1 MMLKDYEE
9 TINHC
14 LKCGA
19 CKTAFGPFMP
29 ICPSGLKYGFES
41 HYAVGR
47 IEIAK
52 AILDGR
58 LQIDAD
64 VMKRIY
70 TCTSCGG
77 CDQQCGPNVGVY
89 PLQIIEAIKREAMEN
104 GLIPPEVRDF
114 LKSMTIHGN
123 PYLAPAEERGNW
135 AQDMGIEPYN
145 GQEYLFYAGCVGSY
159 DERGQRIAR
168 SVATLMQKAGVD
180 FGILGV
186 EERCD
191 GNEVNRVGEWD
202 LFEVMAKENIKFLK
216 NKGVQNIFC
225 LSPHG
230 FNAFKNEYRRWG
242 SEFEVLHYTQFL
254 RHLYEEGRINPVEGL
269 EARITYHDPCFL
281 GRHNGEY
288 DAPRQL
294 LEGVP
299 GVELVEMEMNRE
311 NAFCCGGG
319 GGNFF
324 TDILG
329 SGVDSPSRIRV
340 RQALET
346 DAQIIAV
353 ACPNCT
359 RMLEDAVKIEDLED
373 KINVKDVSEILAE
386 SCRL

>member
-47 IEIAK
+47 LEIAK

-58 LQIDAD
+58 LQIDAN

-70 TCTSCGG
+70 TCTSCAG

-89 PLQIIEAIKREAMEN
+89 PLQIIEAIKREAMET

-114 LKSMTIHGN
+114 LKSMNIHGN
-123 PYLAPAEERGNW
+123 PYVAPAEERGEW
-135 AQDMGIEPYN
+135 ARDMDIDLYD
-145 GQEYLFYAGCVGSY
+145 GQEYLFYVGCVGSY

-168 SVATLMQKAGVD
+168 SVARLMQKAGIS

-202 LFEVMAKENIKFLK
+202 LFAFMAKENIEFLQH
-216 NKGVQNIFC
+216 KGVKKIFS
-225 LSPHG
+225 LTPHG
-230 FNAFKNEYRRWG
+230 FNAFKNDYPRWG
-242 SEFEVLHYTQFL
+242 SDFEVLHYTQLL
-254 RHLYEEGRINPVEGL
+254 RQLYAQGKIKPAKELR
-269 EARITYHDPCFL
+269 ARITYHDPCFL

-288 DAPRQL
+288 DAPREL
-294 LEGVP
+294 LEATP
-299 GVELVEMEMNRE
+299 GVELREMEMNRK

-329 SGVDSPSRIRV
+329 SGPKSPSRIRV

-346 DAQIIAV
+346 GAQIIAV
-353 ACPNCT
+353 ACPNCA
-359 RMLEDAVKIEDLED
+359 RMLEDAVKIEELQD
-373 KINVKDVSEILAE
+373 KIVVKDISEILAE
-386 SCRL
+386 SY

>member
-9 TINHC
+9 TMNHC

-29 ICPSGLKYGFES
+29 ICPSGLKFGFES

-47 IEIAK
+47 IEIAR

-58 LQIDAD
+58 LQIDAN

-77 CDQQCGPNVGVY
+77 CDQQCGSTVGVY

-114 LKSMTIHGN
+114 LKSMSIHGN
-123 PYLAPAEERGNW
+123 PYLAPAEKRGEW
-135 AQDMGIEPYN
+135 ALDMEIEPYD
-145 GQEYLFYAGCVGSY
+145 GQEYLFYVGCVGSY
-159 DERGQRIAR
+159 DERGQRVAR
-168 SVATLMQKAGVD
+168 SVAKLMKKAGLA

-202 LFEVMAKENIKFLK
+202 LFEFMAKENIEFLK
-216 NKGVQNIFC
+216 NKGVQKIFS
-225 LSPHG
+225 LTPHG
-230 FNAFKNEYRRWG
+230 FNAFKNEYPRWG
-242 SEFEVLHYTQFL
+242 ADFEVLHYTQLL
-254 RHLYEEGRINPVEGL
+254 RQLYEGGKIKPAKDL
-269 EARITYHDPCFL
+269 KARITYHDPCFL

-288 DAPRQL
+288 DAPREL
-294 LEGVP
+294 LEAVP

-329 SGVDSPSRIRV
+329 SGSKSPARIRV

-346 DAQIIAV
+346 GAQILAV
-353 ACPNCT
+353 ACPNCA
-359 RMLEDAVKIEDLED
+359 RMLEDAVKIEELED
-373 KINVKDVSEILAE
+373 RIAVKDISEILAE
-386 SCRL
+386 SLQL